1 MAQLSSFFGLLA
13 LILATIG
20 LYGVMSF
27 IVTHRQNEIGIR
39 LAIGASRKAI
49 LAMIL
54 KQAVSVLVIGLL
66 AGVALSLLLSRWAQ
80 SLLFDVKANDPY
92 LIAAATLLL
101 AAITLAATLIPAKKA
116 ANLDP
121 MQILRNE

>member
-1 MAQLSSFFGLLA
+1 
-13 LILATIG
+13 
-20 LYGVMSF
+20 
-27 IVTHRQNEIGIR
+27 

>member
-54 KQAVSVLVIGLL
+54 KQAVSVLVIGLI

-92 LIAAATLLL
+92 LITAAALLL
-101 AAITLAATLIPAKKA
+101 AAITIAATLIPARKA

-121 MQILRNE
+121 MQTLRNE